1 MNPCA
6 NIFLCSLQTRYDF
19 TVWYGVLL
27 ILVVDFLM
35 FGIFCTFYYTYISE
49 VAYGCL
55 GALLYSLVRGKKL
68 RDPIIKVLSFCLYTS
83 TYILEAAFV
92 FYSTTFI

>member
-1 MNPCA
+1 MTKENQDKVCFNKMNQCA

-35 FGIFCTFYYTYISE
+35 FGFFCTFYYSYITE

-55 GALLYSLVRGKKL
+55 GALLYSLVRG
-68 RDPIIKVLSFCLYTS
+68 
-83 TYILEAAFV
+83 
-92 FYSTTFI
+92 